1 MTRIFHWFFMWKID
15 PMPDCDIRLVFT
27 LPPRD
32 STLQNKRCVQLWNN
46 FPCIITLVWCWYIQV
61 DGVKG
66 TADVSS
72 SDPPLTEWHVRCT
85 TVPLKTLSDPVWV
98 EYPCVLQETYYFHL
112 LFLFKSD
119 LRIFCIRY
127 NEEIN
132 GIKKF
137 FLIILAHF
145 LLQKRWRN

>member
-1 MTRIFHWFFMWKID
+1 MSG
-15 PMPDCDIRLVFT
+15 CGIRLVFT

-98 EYPCVLQETYYFHL
+98 EYPCVLQKTYCFHL
-112 LFLFKSD
+112 LFLFKRD
-119 LRIFCIRY
+119 LRISWFRNNRETIEKLTELNNFFSLLIRWFQGY
-127 NEEIN
+127 WTESLLKTN
-132 GIKKF
+132 GYVYK
-137 FLIILAHF
+137 
-145 LLQKRWRN
+145 